1 MRAIFGGTV
10 KCFQPK
16 HRPLK
21 SLARILIRTDTRA
34 LFSDVIKKGIIQC
47 EQHDAASD
55 RGRVDSYHI
64 LSRLIV
70 FCVFFFF

>member
-1 MRAIFGGTV
+1 MCDGGQGCGLFFGGTV

-55 RGRVDSYHI
+55 RGRGAAG
-64 LSRLIV
+64 
-70 FCVFFFF
+70 